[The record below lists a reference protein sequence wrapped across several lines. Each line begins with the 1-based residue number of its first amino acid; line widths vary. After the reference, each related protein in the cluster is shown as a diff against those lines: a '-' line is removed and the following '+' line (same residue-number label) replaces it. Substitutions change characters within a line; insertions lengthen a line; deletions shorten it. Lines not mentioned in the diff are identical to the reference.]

1 MKVIDWICSKVLTCN
16 LDEES
21 LRYRAVLTR
30 SLTWI
35 LIAVMVFFTAYEYA
49 AGHVMHSLLI
59 LSAALTLAVAVVFF
73 SDRIGLVS
81 NLVVVCTLALFMFS
95 VTAVEEM
102 NWVPFWI
109 PAFPLI
115 TVFLLGEKRG
125 MLWTALFVLALGGAM
140 AYFYLRY
147 GRLPLEPSV
156 MLNSLLVFLL
166 VFHSAMTYEKINNFL
181 LAKLRSRA
189 EYDSLTNALNRYK
202 FFEILESE
210 FARARRYAT
219 PFSLLM
225 LDVDDFKK
233 VNDTYGH
240 IVGDRMLQTL
250 ASLIEN
256 NIRKTDVLARY
267 GGEEFIV
274 LARDTGMLGA
284 VRMAE
289 KLRLL
294 IEAHDFGSAGN
305 GSLRASFGVATWE
318 EGDTVE
324 SLVKRVDEALY
335 TAKRMGKNKVVSK
348 SGKKREAV

>member
-1 MKVIDWICSKVLTCN
+1 MKVFEWICGKLLTCG

-35 LIAVMVFFTAYEYA
+35 LVAVMVFFSAYEYA
-49 AGHVMHSLLI
+49 SGHTAHSLLI
-59 LSAALTLAVAVVFF
+59 LSAALTLALAVVFF
-73 SDRIGLVS
+73 SHRIGVVS

-102 NWVPFWI
+102 NWVLFWI

-125 MLWTALFVLALGGAM
+125 KVWTALFVFALGGAM
-140 AYFYLRY
+140 VQYYIEH
-147 GRLPLEPSV
+147 GRLPLESTV
-156 MLNSLLVFLL
+156 LLNSLLVFLL

-181 LAKLRSRA
+181 LGKLRSRA

-210 FARARRYAT
+210 FERGRRYST

-250 ASLIEN
+250 ASLIES

-267 GGEEFIV
+267 GGEEFII
-274 LARDTGMLGA
+274 LARETGMLGA

-289 KLRLL
+289 KLRVL
-294 IEAHDFGSAGN
+294 IQEHDFSSAGN
-305 GSLRASFGVATWE
+305 GSLRASFGVASWE
-318 EGDTVE
+318 EDDTVE

-335 TAKRMGKNKVVSK
+335 IAKRMGKNKVVSK